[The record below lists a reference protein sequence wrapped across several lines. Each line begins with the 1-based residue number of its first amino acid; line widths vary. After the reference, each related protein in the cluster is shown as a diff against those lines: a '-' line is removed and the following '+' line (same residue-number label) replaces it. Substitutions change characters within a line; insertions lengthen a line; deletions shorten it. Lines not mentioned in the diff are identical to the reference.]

1 MKLSISPGVR
11 YMIYA
16 SFTFTLM
23 KVCVKWIDHI
33 PPVEIILFRSIISLV
48 ISVAILKS
56 KQIPI
61 FGNNK
66 PILIL
71 RGFSGAIA
79 LFLFFVLLQQIPL
92 AAASS
97 MQYMAP
103 IFTSVLG
110 ILIVREKV
118 SWQQFLFFGCSFVG
132 VLIIQGFDTRISFE
146 HLLLGIGSSLFTGL
160 AYNFIRKLK
169 TSEHALV
176 IILYFPLVT
185 LPLALIVSFF
195 QWVTP
200 QGTDW
205 IVLLMVG
212 LFTQVAQYFMTR
224 SYQTEELS
232 KVSIINYTGIV
243 YSLAF
248 GFLIFGELYNVLTYL
263 GMALVL
269 VGVLLNLWYKSRI
282 PVKQ

>member
-1 MKLSISPGVR
+1 
-11 YMIYA
+11 MIYA
-16 SFTFTLM
+16 SFTVTLM